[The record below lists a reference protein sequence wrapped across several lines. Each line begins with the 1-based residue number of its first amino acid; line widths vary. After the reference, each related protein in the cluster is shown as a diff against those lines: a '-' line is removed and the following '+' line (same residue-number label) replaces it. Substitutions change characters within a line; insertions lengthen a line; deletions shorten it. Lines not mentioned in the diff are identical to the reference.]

1 LDENDPKAIRSFMKE
16 MASGMDGEV
25 STDEL
30 EAMLD
35 EAESGGD
42 EAGGDDAAA
51 DEE

>member
-1 LDENDPKAIRSFMKE
+1 MKE

-42 EAGGDDAAA
+42 EDGGGDGAAA

>member
-1 LDENDPKAIRSFMKE
+1 MKE

-35 EAESGGD
+35 EAESGNED
-42 EAGGDDAAA
+42 AGGDGATA

>member
-1 LDENDPKAIRSFMKE
+1 MKE

-42 EAGGDDAAA
+42 DDAGGDAATA

>member
-1 LDENDPKAIRSFMKE
+1 MKE

-42 EAGGDDAAA
+42 EGGAGDDAAA
-51 DEE
+51 NEE